1 MYKMYCITNMYV
13 QYQPETET
21 LNLIELNL
29 IELNLIELNL
39 IELNLISIKIDKK
52 LIVIK
57 T

>member
-39 IELNLISIKIDKK
+39 ISIKIDKK